1 MDERKPPIKPTDE
14 ELRALVENLKDTEGI
29 VERAFMIAALYH
41 RGQTDKAGAEY
52 INHPAT
58 VAMKVDGDEAKAAA
72 LLHDVLE
79 DTSAS
84 VELLETFFPE
94 TVVEAVKAVTK
105 KEGEDYF
112 DFIDRISHC
121 PLAVKVKLA
130 DLENN
135 MDLSRFDGVDLT
147 ENDLRRNEKYKK
159 AHDILSKKKQI
170 YSRMKTKLNLPK
182 PCLLRPFRRVLT
194 E

>member
-14 ELRALVENLKDTEGI
+14 ELRALVENLKDTESI

-58 VAMKVDGDEAKAAA
+58 VAMKVDGDETKAAA

-84 VELLETFFPE
+84 VELLERFFPE

-112 DFIDRISHC
+112 DFIERISHC

-135 MDLSRFDGVDLT
+135 MDLSRFGGVDLT

-159 AHDILSKKKQI
+159 AHDILSKKNK
-170 YSRMKTKLNLPK
+170 
-182 PCLLRPFRRVLT
+182 F
-194 E
+194 